1 MVKNVPISKV
11 KANKGNPR
19 FIRDE
24 KFAKLVKS
32 LREVPDMA
40 KLRPIIVNAEM
51 VVLGGNMRL
60 KAMQELKWETVPV
73 IVADNLTRQQQAEFV
88 IKDNVGFGEWNWE
101 MLANQW
107 DADLITDW
115 GLDIPHFDGEL
126 PEDNGEDIDPNAL
139 LVEGTPEQL
148 EDLLTELNTRG
159 FKVKFK

>member
-1 MVKNVPISKV
+1 MVKQVPIDWVSI
-11 KANKGNPR
+11 NKDNPR

-24 KFAKLVKS
+24 KFTKLVKS
-32 LREVPDMA
+32 LREFPDMA
-40 KLRPIIVNAEM
+40 QLRPLIVNAEM

-60 KAMQELKWETVPV
+60 KAMQMLNWETVPV
-73 IVADNLTRQQQAEFV
+73 IVADNLTREQQAEFI
-88 IKDNVGFGEWNWE
+88 IKDNVGFGEWDWE

-107 DADLITDW
+107 DADLLTDW
-115 GLDIPHFDGEL
+115 GLDIPGFDGEL
-126 PEDNGEDIDPNAL
+126 PEDNPEDSDPNAL

>member
-1 MVKNVPISKV
+1 MVNQVPISKV
-11 KANKGNPR
+11 KPNKGNPR

-32 LREVPDMA
+32 LQEFPDMA
-40 KLRPIIVNAEM
+40 KLRPLIVNAEM

-73 IVADNLTRQQQAEFV
+73 IVADNLTPEQEAEFI
-88 IKDNVGFGEWNWE
+88 IKDNVGFGEWDWE

-107 DADLITDW
+107 DAELLTDW
-115 GLDIPHFDGEL
+115 GLDIPGFDGEL
-126 PEDNGEDIDPNAL
+126 PEDNPEDTDPNAL
-139 LVEGTPEQL
+139 LVEGTAEQL

>member
-1 MVKNVPISKV
+1 MVNQVPISKV

-32 LREVPDMA
+32 LREFPDMA

-73 IVADNLTRQQQAEFV
+73 IVAENLTREQQAEFV
-88 IKDNVGFGEWNWE
+88 IKDNVGFGEWDWE

-107 DADLITDW
+107 DADLLTDW
-115 GLDIPHFDGEL
+115 GLDIPHFDGQL

-139 LVEGTPEQL
+139 LVEGTAEQL

>member
-1 MVKNVPISKV
+1 MVNQVPISKV

-24 KFAKLVKS
+24 KFTKLVKS
-32 LREVPDMA
+32 LREFPDMA

-73 IVADNLTRQQQAEFV
+73 IVAENLTRQQQAEFV

-107 DADLITDW
+107 DADLLTDL

-139 LVEGTPEQL
+139 LVQGTPEQL